1 MNAILGQLLVPL
13 AASGGH
19 GGGHGPLDHVRDHE
33 LGFLTES
40 LGITKHVL
48 MMLVAA
54 GLCLVIFPTVAK
66 RIASGRPG
74 RLATMFEAVLLF
86 VRDEMARPFLGKDT
100 ERFLPIIWTF
110 FFFIL
115 FCNLLGLIPGS
126 ATATG
131 NISVTAAL
139 ALISF
144 CIYHFFGIKENGL
157 LHYLKANLLV
167 GPWFLWPLMVPL
179 EILGHI
185 VKPSALMI
193 RLFANMVGGHIML
206 AVVIGFTAVFTVDNL
221 VTGGLVAAIAAGGAV
236 FLNFLEILVAFIQ
249 AFIFTFL
256 TTVFL
261 SLALHPEH

>member
-1 MNAILGQLLVPL
+1 MISILLPL
-13 AASGGH
+13 AA
-19 GGGHGPLDHVRDHE
+19 GGGHSPLDHVRDHD
-33 LGFLTES
+33 LAFLTET

-48 MMLVAA
+48 MMLVAG
-54 GLCLVIFPTVAK
+54 GLCLVIFPMVA
-66 RIASGRPG
+66 RRAALPHPG
-74 RLATMFEAVLLF
+74 RMATMFEALLLF

-131 NISVTAAL
+131 NISVTAGL
-139 ALISF
+139 AAVSF
-144 CIYHFFGIKENGL
+144 SIYHFVGIRENGL
-157 LHYLKANLLV
+157 LHYLKANFLV
-167 GPWFLWPLMVPL
+167 GPVYLWPLM
-179 EILGHI
+179 ILIEAAGHVI
-185 VKPSALMI
+185 KPVALMI

-206 AVVIGFTAVFTVDNL
+206 AVVIGFTGVLTLDNL
-221 VTGGLVAAIAAGGAV
+221 PIGIPVALIAAGGGI
-236 FLNFLEILVAFIQ
+236 FLNILELLVAFIQ

-261 SLALHPEH
+261 SMALHPEH